1 MVQVWETENRALS
14 LTVDVKC
21 EGKCKFRVI
30 ASDSKPN
37 SKYAERTIE
46 VDGFRSIFLSFPV
59 TPKALKITVVP
70 VDNNDKRNYIV
81 NIKEKELTTYEINID
96 EGTQKFLNLAVFFSQ
111 VAGFEQANKDGR
123 IFKTV
128 DNKFRIKYFP
138 VIVDFATNKVLNT
151 PARIGHQTGT
161 IEVSK
166 RSMDS
171 YTVAMRMMI
180 LLHEYSHVFK
190 NPKMGL
196 EISNEIGADINALYV
211 YLGLGFSKVD
221 AIYVYANVF
230 LKAQTKSNLKRMRKI
245 MEYIKRFEN
254 QEFAK
259 KITG

>member
-14 LTVDVKC
+14 LSVDIKC
-21 EGKCKFRVI
+21 EGKCRFRVV

-37 SKYAERTIE
+37 SKYADRTID
-46 VDGFRSIFLSFPV
+46 VDGFRNIFLSFPV
-59 TPKALKITVVP
+59 TPKALKIRVEP
-70 VDNNDKRNYIV
+70 VKGGDAKNYIV
-81 NIKEKELTTYEINID
+81 NIKEKELTTYEIHVD

-111 VAGFEQANKDGR
+111 VAGFEQANTDGR

-128 DNKFRIKYFP
+128 DNKFRIKLFP

-166 RSMDS
+166 KAMDA

-180 LLHEYSHVFK
+180 LLHEYSHVYK

-196 EISNEIGADINALYV
+196 DISNEIGADVNALYI

-230 LKAQTKSNLKRMRKI
+230 LKAQTKGNLKRMRKI

-259 KITG
+259 KLK